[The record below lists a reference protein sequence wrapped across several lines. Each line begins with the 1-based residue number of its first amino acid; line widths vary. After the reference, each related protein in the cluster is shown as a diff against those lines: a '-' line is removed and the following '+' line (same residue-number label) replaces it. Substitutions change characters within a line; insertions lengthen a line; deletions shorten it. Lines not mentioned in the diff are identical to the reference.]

1 MGPVKEVELWGLE
14 QTGPHNSAETPSQ
27 QQENVILITD
37 IGAGHVLFHRN
48 VTACGVG
55 VSTVL
60 SNILQYS
67 GCCISLYRSNF
78 HVQFFCVSKNMYTQ
92 KTVDPSF
99 EFRE

>member
-1 MGPVKEVELWGLE
+1 
-14 QTGPHNSAETPSQ
+14 
-27 QQENVILITD
+27 
-37 IGAGHVLFHRN
+37 